1 LIAKKDIIISAQVFL
16 SVAGGT
22 MKKIAAG
29 IGIVVIVLVFL
40 FFIGP
45 RTKIDQQIKP
55 INLPADLDQYLA
67 ESEAQFSDIVP
78 GTEKTIVWANA
89 EKTKTPL
96 SIVYLHGYSATRQE
110 TVPLSDELAAQLG
123 ANLFYTRLTG
133 HGRGSA
139 AMAEPT
145 VNDWL
150 NDTMEALEIGK
161 RLGDK
166 VIVIGTSTGGTLA
179 AWLAEQ
185 PNTDEVLAYVL
196 ISPNFGPR
204 DPNSEI
210 LTLPWGKQL
219 VTMIVGPE
227 YSWEP
232 TNPEHAKYWTHSY
245 PSPALATMMG
255 LVKFV
260 RESDLESIEKPVLV
274 IYSPNDQ
281 VVNSE
286 KTEQRVAQI
295 GSDIK
300 EIDPILDSGNPENH
314 VLAGDILAPENTEAV
329 KELILNFISQ
339 LQ

>member
-1 LIAKKDIIISAQVFL
+1 
-16 SVAGGT
+16 
-22 MKKIAAG
+22 MKKIAKG
-29 IGIVVIVLVFL
+29 IGIVLIILVLVFL
-40 FFIGP
+40 AGP
-45 RTKIDQQIKP
+45 RTKIDLQIKP

-78 GTEKTIVWANA
+78 GTEKTIIWANA

-110 TVPLSDELAAQLG
+110 TVPLSDEIAAQLG

-150 NDTMEALEIGK
+150 NDTTEALEIGK

-185 PNTDEVLAYVL
+185 PNTNEVMAYIL

-204 DPNSEI
+204 DSNSEI
-210 LTLPWGKQL
+210 LTLPWAKQYVPL
-219 VTMIVGPE
+219 IVGPE
-227 YSWEP
+227 YSWTP
-232 TNPEHAKYWTHSY
+232 KNPEHAKYWTYSY
-245 PSPALATMMG
+245 PSPALVTMMG
-255 LVKFV
+255 LVNFV
-260 RESDLESIEKPVLV
+260 RESDLKSIQKPVLV

-281 VVNSE
+281 IVNSE
-286 KTEQRVAQI
+286 KTEQRFAQI
-295 GSDIK
+295 GSVIK
-300 EIDPILDSGNPENH
+300 EIDPIFDSGNPENH
-314 VLAGDILAPENTEAV
+314 VLAGDILAPKNTQVV
-329 KELILNFISQ
+329 KKIILDFISQ
-339 LQ
+339 FQ